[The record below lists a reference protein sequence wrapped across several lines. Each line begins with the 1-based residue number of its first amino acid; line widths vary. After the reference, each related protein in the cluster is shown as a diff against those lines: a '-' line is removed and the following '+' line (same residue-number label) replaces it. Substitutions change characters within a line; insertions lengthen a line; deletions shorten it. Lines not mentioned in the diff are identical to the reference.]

1 MRRCMVHVMIPLAIQ
16 CEALLLLTA
25 TFVVAATVGDSCVKP
40 IFGSAPFTADTSVA
54 SQYCLAQGTLHKLI
68 EMPEQVSALGT
79 LGTVATNLT
88 M

>member
-40 IFGSAPFTADTSVA
+40 IFGSASYTLPWPHITAWLKARCTS
-54 SQYCLAQGTLHKLI
+54 
-68 EMPEQVSALGT
+68 
-79 LGTVATNLT
+79 
-88 M
+88 